1 MSGELEQG
9 SSKEAGVAGT
19 GGRSN
24 RVVKV
29 RKVSSVATFGNSKKV
44 CQKNIKQ

>member
-1 MSGELEQG
+1 MPRFLRRSRSGELEQG

-24 RVVKV
+24 KVVKV
-29 RKVSSVATFGNSKKV
+29 REVSLVAMFGW
-44 CQKNIKQ
+44 